1 MTVAERL
8 SPEMEAEW
16 RARFLAERPGRW
28 GKRRQVAR
36 ELARLMQ
43 CHESYAYG
51 LLRDGRDGWRERRK
65 TACRRHYRKTVEAGK
80 REASGGGDPG
90 GRRSWADG
98 SARAHDDEIMTA
110 KRKPAG
116 CSDARWRI
124 ELRRRRMVRSGG
136 ECAFDPDE
144 EYRWVH

>member
-1 MTVAERL
+1 M
-8 SPEMEAEW
+8 
-16 RARFLAERPGRW
+16 
-28 GKRRQVAR
+28 AR

-43 CHESYAYG
+43 CHESWAYG

-65 TACRRHYRKTVEAGK
+65 TIDRRKYRKAEK
-80 REASGGGDPG
+80 ASGGGDPG
-90 GRRSWADG
+90 ERRAWADC
-98 SARAHDDEIMTA
+98 SVRAHDEEIMTA
-110 KRKPAG
+110 KKKPTG

-124 ELRRRRMVRSGG
+124 ELRRRRMVRLGA